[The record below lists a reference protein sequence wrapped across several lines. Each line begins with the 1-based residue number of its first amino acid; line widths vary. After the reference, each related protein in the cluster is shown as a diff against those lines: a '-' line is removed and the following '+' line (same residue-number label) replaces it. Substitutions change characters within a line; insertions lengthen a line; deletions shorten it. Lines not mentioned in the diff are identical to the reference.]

1 MKFYIEII
9 ASIEQD
15 VSDDELKKA
24 CDEVGKWGIYEE
36 NEVSSVDIQR
46 LVKDEVK
53 EVNGF
58 EREPTVADVA
68 KVLMESDTLLD
79 PHLLE
84 TDEFNITEAWTV
96 DEPEDES
103 RIKKTFKKPEI
114 SLDLFGLVGYY

>member
-36 NEVSSVDIQR
+36 NEVSSADIQR
-46 LVKDEVK
+46 LVTGEVN

-58 EREPTVADVA
+58 DREPTVADVA
-68 KVLMESDTLLD
+68 SVLMKMDTLLD
-79 PHLLE
+79 PHLLD
-84 TDEFNITEAWTV
+84 TDEYNITEAWTV
-96 DEPEDES
+96 DETEDE
-103 RIKKTFKKPEI
+103 
-114 SLDLFGLVGYY
+114 

>member
-24 CDEVGKWGIYEE
+24 CDEVGKWGIYEQ

-46 LVKDEVK
+46 LVTGEVK

-96 DEPEDES
+96 DETED
-103 RIKKTFKKPEI
+103 
-114 SLDLFGLVGYY
+114 V